1 MAKTVRA
8 IFNLDSDLYPMT
20 VTGKNLTGGELEN
33 GAFVAVGKL
42 VDNGLGRE
50 TYELGKLKG
59 EAGEVLGFV
68 SDPCLM
74 YDVREDER
82 DFVCGQNELIR
93 TYLPNQTTVGT
104 FAVKHFEEGSAINK
118 GDKLY
123 VKADS
128 TVLTTTNGGDQTP
141 VAEVIEKVTFEGQ
154 ESLVIKFIK

>member
-20 VTGKNLTGGELEN
+20 VTGKNLTSGELEN

-42 VDNGLGRE
+42 VDGELGRE
-50 TYELGKLKG
+50 TYELKKLTG

-82 DFVCGQNELIR
+82 DFVCGQNEVIR

-104 FAVKHFEEGSAINK
+104 FAVKHFEEGNSINK
-118 GDKLY
+118 GEKLY
-123 VKADS
+123 VKTGK
-128 TVLTTTNGGDQTP
+128 TVLTKENGGSQTP
-141 VAEVIEKVTFEGQ
+141 VAEVIDKVTFEGQ